1 MAVPSYS
8 PFHWRDRKLFSGPFI
23 YFHLLCTSEP
33 DHISH
38 VVWQGLQGY
47 PQLFRREGE
56 MTAEKLL
63 SIIQSPTSEVC
74 STLVLSAIW
83 PVPSQPAV
91 QGSPG
96 ELREKL
102 PGETEMGLRRE
113 GGGKTRLLRL
123 RNTLFLKLAIFFD
136 ELSGS
141 ELWSKSME
149 LIMFSSWKVNCVFD
163 TPYLLSNL
171 ALKKKEKILWARS
184 LGYT

>member
-1 MAVPSYS
+1 MTRIAGISAAVQERGRNDS
-8 PFHWRDRKLFSGPFI
+8 
-23 YFHLLCTSEP
+23 
-33 DHISH
+33 
-38 VVWQGLQGY
+38 
-47 PQLFRREGE
+47 REAPINNTKPHE
-56 MTAEKLL
+56 C
-63 SIIQSPTSEVC
+63 TSEVC

-113 GGGKTRLLRL
+113 GAGKTRLLRL

-141 ELWSKSME
+141 EL
-149 LIMFSSWKVNCVFD
+149 
-163 TPYLLSNL
+163 
-171 ALKKKEKILWARS
+171 
-184 LGYT
+184 